1 MQITEYADREMLF
14 LSLANQ
20 VAGEL
25 GQALRSAGRASLAV
39 AGGSTP
45 LPLYDLLSGVEL
57 DWENVALMLTDER
70 CVPEDHPRSNLGQVR
85 RRLLRGPAAAAKVRP
100 LYIHGAGDM
109 GRAGALGAGL
119 AADLPLTTAVL
130 GMGEDLHIASLFPG
144 SEQLAAA
151 LANSAPPLLEVQAP
165 GQPEPRVTL
174 TLPVFRQAMNLH
186 LVILGRAKREALEA
200 SRGCSP
206 DLAPVRAIV
215 DNATVHW
222 AE

>member
-1 MQITEYADREMLF
+1 MEFIEYADREMLF

-25 GQALRSAGRASLAV
+25 GQALRSAGRASFAV

-45 LPLYDLLSGVEL
+45 LPLYDLLSAVEL

-85 RRLLRGPAAAAKVRP
+85 KRLVRAAASAAKVVP
-100 LYIHGAGDM
+100 LYLHAAGET
-109 GRAGALGAGL
+109 GRIERIAEAVSTR
-119 AADLPLTTAVL
+119 LPLSTVVL

-144 SEQLAAA
+144 SPQLAGA
-151 LANSAPPLLEVQAP
+151 LSPAAPPVMEMSVP
-165 GQPEPRVTL
+165 GQPEGRITL
-174 TLPVFRQAMNLH
+174 SLPVLRDAMNIH
-186 LVILGRAKREALEA
+186 LVILGHAKREAFESSKGLPPE
-200 SRGCSP
+200 
-206 DLAPVRAIV
+206 LAPVRAIAE
-215 DNATVHW
+215 NATVHW